1 MGGRAGG
8 GASGG
13 MGSRSRGGGGGGF
26 IPNTPQGIQSV
37 KNSILSYSKTDKWNK
52 NTDYRM
58 GFNDEVQGAIEQL
71 AKGNYGFPSQVA
83 QTITSKPSWN
93 KSGAYVSEKQA
104 YHIAKGLVDNK
115 LVKNT
120 GAFFSSQFP
129 KA

>member
-1 MGGRAGG
+1 MGARSGG

-13 MGSRSRGGGGGGF
+13 MGSGSRGGGY

-37 KNSILSYSKTDKWNK
+37 KSSIMSYSKTDRWNQ
-52 NTDYRM
+52 NTAYQM

-71 AKGNYGFPSQVA
+71 AEGNYGFPSQVA
-83 QTITSKPSWN
+83 QTLTSKPSWK

-120 GAFFSSQFP
+120 GAFFSNQFP